1 MRITDA
7 LIVEHSVL
15 RTVFNQVERIIPA
28 IDDLS
33 VLKSIGKMIEKLL
46 QQHGDVEEHMLFV
59 TLDHALAN
67 AGELGQMSQEH
78 GEMDGRLRKIQE
90 AESARE
96 ARRLLRAAMGFSR
109 RHFENEEKKVFPLVH
124 ERLTDQT
131 LKAFGEAW
139 YLKKTVFDHMA

>member
-46 QQHGDVEEHMLFV
+46 QQHGDVEEPGSW
-59 TLDHALAN
+59 A
-67 AGELGQMSQEH
+67 
-78 GEMDGRLRKIQE
+78 K
-90 AESARE
+90 
-96 ARRLLRAAMGFSR
+96 
-109 RHFENEEKKVFPLVH
+109 
-124 ERLTDQT
+124 
-131 LKAFGEAW
+131 
-139 YLKKTVFDHMA
+139 